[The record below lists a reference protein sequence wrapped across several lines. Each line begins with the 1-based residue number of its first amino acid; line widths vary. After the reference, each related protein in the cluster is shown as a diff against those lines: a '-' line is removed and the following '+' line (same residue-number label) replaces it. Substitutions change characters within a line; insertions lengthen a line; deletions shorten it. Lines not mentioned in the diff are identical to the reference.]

1 MSLTTLIIIA
11 IISFIVS
18 ILFYVNDFNLLA
30 RIMLFPPAIAVVIL
44 LIIPDV
50 GKITVLD
57 SKTKE
62 FNIEAM
68 YYNKEGYLRK
78 LIDDEGN
85 AHPINEFYRYETIS
99 IAYNDKVSYTERTEN
114 IIADLLFVHT
124 HMERVICEV
133 KLPKAAYYDYMYG
146 RDSNSVPV
154 E

>member
-18 ILFYVNDFNLLA
+18 IIFYVNDFNLLA
-30 RIMLFPPAIAVVIL
+30 RILLLPTALAIEIMLVMPY
-44 LIIPDV
+44 V
-50 GKITVLD
+50 GQVTVLD
-57 SKTKE
+57 SKTKV
-62 FNIEAM
+62 FNIETM
-68 YYNKEGYLRK
+68 CYNNEGYLRT

-85 AHPINEFYRYETIS
+85 AHPINKFYRYKTIS
-99 IAYNDKVSYTERTEN
+99 IAENDKVSYTERTEN
-114 IIADLLFVHT
+114 IIADFLFVHT
-124 HMERVICEV
+124 YMERVICEV